1 MLLYFMRHSSI
12 AAPKTAGENMTNY
25 KQTLLSP
32 LPASRIREQNYMKYD
47 KYGCRID
54 RGRNNEMNTIL
65 AFFD

>member
-1 MLLYFMRHSSI
+1 MSS
-12 AAPKTAGENMTNY
+12 Y

-54 RGRNNEMNTIL
+54 RNRNRELNTIV

>member
-1 MLLYFMRHSSI
+1 MLLYFPADI
-12 AAPKTAGENMTNY
+12 DTAAPKTAGENMSNY

-32 LPASRIREQNYMKYD
+32 LPSSRIREQNYMKYD

-54 RGRNNEMNTIL
+54 RSRNNEMNTIL

>member
-1 MLLYFMRHSSI
+1 MS
-12 AAPKTAGENMTNY
+12 NY

-32 LPASRIREQNYMKYD
+32 LPVSRIREQNYMKYD

>member
-1 MLLYFMRHSSI
+1 M
-12 AAPKTAGENMTNY
+12 NNY

>member
-1 MLLYFMRHSSI
+1 
-12 AAPKTAGENMTNY
+12 MTNY

-54 RGRNNEMNTIL
+54 RGRKNEMNTIV

>member
-1 MLLYFMRHSSI
+1 MMILQPPRLQV
-12 AAPKTAGENMTNY
+12 KNMANY

-32 LPASRIREQNYMKYD
+32 LPVSRIREQNYMKYD

-54 RGRNNEMNTIL
+54 RSRNNEMNTIL

>member
-1 MLLYFMRHSSI
+1 MILQPPRLQV
-12 AAPKTAGENMTNY
+12 KNMANY

-32 LPASRIREQNYMKYD
+32 LPVSRIREQNYMKYD

-54 RGRNNEMNTIL
+54 RSRNNEMNTIL

>member
-1 MLLYFMRHSSI
+1 MQPPRLQV
-12 AAPKTAGENMTNY
+12 KTMTDY

-54 RGRNNEMNTIL
+54 RSRSNEMNTIL
-65 AFFD
+65 AFFE